1 MKMIRIGIYGY
12 GNLGRGVESAVSQN
26 PDMELVGVFTR
37 RDPSAVS
44 AKAPVYRAEDA
55 LSMQDKI
62 DVMILCGGS
71 ATDLPVQ
78 TPALAEYFNVIDS
91 FDKNLNVIIGAN
103 GQLKTSLIDA
113 IRLFYSWGEPNRDI
127 EITKED
133 FYVEITQNTNGTKTV
148 TSSTRIDI
156 CYLFEGLSSQQEGA
170 FYQYLDR
177 KDDGTMVARVHLS
190 FEIKEQGRIYS
201 SYITGKEENGLRAD
215 WDTFHYFHPYYL
227 GALRDST
234 RDLMSTRNNLLG
246 RVIKRKIDRAGSE
259 EDVKGIV
266 NSANDQLLQRQEVKA
281 TQTGINDNLNQIN
294 KVDLQDVELH
304 IEQNRIEYIV
314 NIIKPFLPFS
324 KDDKNGFVLTQNSL
338 GYNNLIYIASVLSD
352 IKDCHTDDNVSI
364 YALLIEEPEAHL
376 HPQLQVNLYN
386 FLKNADTSENSQT
399 FITTHS
405 PTLTSKI
412 PLENLI
418 LLKDNAA
425 YHVGKCFENR
435 HSEYIVRDK
444 ANNRLLNNNEVKN
457 YRNMIARYFDVTRSQ
472 LLFSNGCLFI
482 EGISECQLV
491 ETFSKLIGKS
501 LIDHQIEIVDTD
513 GTAFYQFLMLFNS
526 FDDKKRLP
534 IRAAFVTD
542 EDQFTESKDKEFNLD
557 ALIADNYTQLNTLRN
572 GINNVHMNGRVNN
585 MIAMANGQAGVKIS
599 SGKKTLEY
607 QICKAN
613 VTGNKDAIKGSWL
626 YELIKRENV
635 DGIGKVE
642 AYIDSI
648 GERDLNDVEQ
658 QNVALLMWK
667 CIPGKA
673 GFAQTLNSFLI
684 DKIETGGDVKF
695 TVPTYIQ
702 EAISH
707 LVL

>member
-1 MKMIRIGIYGY
+1 MYLSKIYIKNFRGIKE
-12 GNLGRGVESAVSQN
+12 LLVE
-26 PDMELVGVFTR
+26 
-37 RDPSAVS
+37 
-44 AKAPVYRAEDA
+44 
-55 LSMQDKI
+55 
-62 DVMILCGGS
+62 
-71 ATDLPVQ
+71 
-78 TPALAEYFNVIDS
+78 

-103 GQLKTSLIDA
+103 GQLKTSLMDA

-133 FYVEITQNTNGTKTV
+133 FFVEITQNVNGTKMV
-148 TSSTRIDI
+148 TPSTRIDI
-156 CYLFEGLSSQQEGA
+156 CYLFEGLSLEQEGA
-170 FYQYLDR
+170 FYQYLYR

-227 GALRDST
+227 GALRDCT

-266 NSANDQLLQRQEVKA
+266 NTANDQLLQRQEVKE

-294 KVDLQDVELH
+294 RSDLKDVELH

-324 KDDKNGFVLTQNSL
+324 KDDKNGFVLSQNSL

-352 IKDCHTDDNVSI
+352 IKDCHTGDNVSI

-386 FLKNADTSENSQT
+386 FLKNADTSDNSQT

-418 LLKDNAA
+418 LLKNNAA
-425 YHVGKCFENR
+425 YHVGKCFEDR
-435 HSEYIVRDK
+435 HSEDIVRDA
-444 ANNRLLNNNEVKN
+444 ANNRLLKNVEVKN

-501 LIDHQIEIVDTD
+501 LIEHQIEIVDTD
-513 GTAFYQFLMLFNS
+513 GTAFYLFLMLFNS
-526 FDDKKRLP
+526 SEDKKRLP

-557 ALIADNYTQLNTLRN
+557 ALLVDNYTQLNALRN
-572 GINNVHMNGRVNN
+572 GINNGHKNGRVNN
-585 MIAMANGQAGVKIS
+585 MLAMANGQAGIKIC

-613 VTGNKDAIKGSWL
+613 VTGNKDVIKANWL
-626 YELIKRENV
+626 YELIKRENA
-635 DGIGKVE
+635 DDIGKVE

-648 GERDLNDVEQ
+648 AERDLNDMEQ

-667 CIPGKA
+667 CLPGKA
-673 GFAQTLNSFLI
+673 EFAQTLNSFLI
-684 DKIETGGDVKF
+684 DKIETGDDVKF

>member
-1 MKMIRIGIYGY
+1 MYLSKIYIKNFRGIKE
-12 GNLGRGVESAVSQN
+12 LLVE
-26 PDMELVGVFTR
+26 
-37 RDPSAVS
+37 
-44 AKAPVYRAEDA
+44 
-55 LSMQDKI
+55 
-62 DVMILCGGS
+62 
-71 ATDLPVQ
+71 
-78 TPALAEYFNVIDS
+78 

-103 GQLKTSLIDA
+103 GQLKTSLMDA

-133 FYVEITQNTNGTKTV
+133 FFVEITQNVNGTKMV
-148 TSSTRIDI
+148 TPSTRIDI
-156 CYLFEGLSSQQEGA
+156 CYLFEGLSLEQEGA
-170 FYQYLDR
+170 FYQYLYR

-227 GALRDST
+227 GALRDCT

-266 NSANDQLLQRQEVKA
+266 NTANDLLLQRQEVKA

-294 KVDLQDVELH
+294 MSDLKDVELH

-324 KDDKNGFVLTQNSL
+324 KDEKNGFMLTQNSL

-352 IKDCHTDDNVSI
+352 IKDCHTDENVSI

-386 FLKNADTSENSQT
+386 FLKNADTSDNSQT

-418 LLKDNAA
+418 LLKNNAA
-425 YHVGKCFENR
+425 YHVGKCFEDR
-435 HSEYIVRDK
+435 LSEDIVRDA
-444 ANNRLLNNNEVKN
+444 ANNRLLKNVEVKN

-472 LLFSNGCLFI
+472 LLFSNGYLFI

-501 LIDHQIEIVDTD
+501 LIEHQIEIVDTD

-526 FDDKKRLP
+526 SEDKKRLP

-557 ALIADNYTQLNTLRN
+557 ALLVDNYTQLNALRN
-572 GINNVHMNGRVNN
+572 GINNGHKNGRVNN
-585 MIAMANGQAGVKIS
+585 MLAMANGQAGIKIC

-613 VTGNKDAIKGSWL
+613 VTGNKDVIKANWL
-626 YELIKRENV
+626 YELIKRENA
-635 DGIGKVE
+635 DDIGKVE
-642 AYIDSI
+642 TYIDSI
-648 GERDLNDVEQ
+648 GERDLNDMEQ

-667 CIPGKA
+667 CLPGKA
-673 GFAQTLNSFLI
+673 EFAQTLNSFLI
-684 DKIETGGDVKF
+684 DKIETGDDVKF

>member
-1 MKMIRIGIYGY
+1 MYLSKIYIKNFRGIKK
-12 GNLGRGVESAVSQN
+12 LLVE
-26 PDMELVGVFTR
+26 
-37 RDPSAVS
+37 
-44 AKAPVYRAEDA
+44 
-55 LSMQDKI
+55 
-62 DVMILCGGS
+62 
-71 ATDLPVQ
+71 
-78 TPALAEYFNVIDS
+78 

-133 FYVEITQNTNGTKTV
+133 FYVEIIQNANGTKTV
-148 TSSTRIDI
+148 TPSTRIDI
-156 CYLFEGLSSQQEGA
+156 CYQFEGLSSQQEGA

-177 KDDGTMVARVHLS
+177 NDDGTMVARVHLS
-190 FEIKEQGRIYS
+190 FEIKEHDRIYS

-259 EDVKGIV
+259 EDVKAIV
-266 NSANDQLLQRQEVKA
+266 NTANDLLLQRQEVKD
-281 TQTGINDNLNQIN
+281 TQTGINYNLNQIN
-294 KVDLQDVELH
+294 GSGLQEVELH

-314 NIIKPFLPFS
+314 NIIKPYLPFS
-324 KDDKNGFVLTQNSL
+324 KNEKDGFVLTQNSL

-425 YHVGKCFENR
+425 YHVGDCFVNR
-435 HSEYIVRDK
+435 HTENIVRDVL
-444 ANNRLLNNNEVKN
+444 NHNRKLTEDEVKS
-457 YRNMIARYFDVTRSQ
+457 YRKMIARYFDVTRSQ

-482 EGISECQLV
+482 EGISECQLM
-491 ETFSKLIGKS
+491 ETFSKLMGKS
-501 LIDHQIEIVDTD
+501 LIDNQIEIVDTD

-526 FDDKKRLP
+526 SNDKVRLP
-534 IRAAFVTD
+534 RAAFITD
-542 EDQFTESKDKEFNLD
+542 EDQFTDSKDKEYNLD
-557 ALIADNYTQLNTLRN
+557 ALCANDYAQLAVLRN
-572 GINNVHMNGRVNN
+572 GINVGSMNGRVNN
-585 MIAMANGQAGVKIS
+585 MNAMANGQAGIKIC
-599 SGKKTLEY
+599 SGVKTLEY

-613 VTGNKDAIKGSWL
+613 VFAEQEATKGTWL
-626 YELIKRENV
+626 YELIMSENE
-635 DGIGKVE
+635 DGIEKVE
-642 AYIDSI
+642 AYINGL
-648 GERDLNDVEQ
+648 GERNLNDEEQ
-658 QNVALLMWK
+658 QNVALLLWK
-667 CIPGKA
+667 CLPGKA
-673 GFAQTLNSFLI
+673 GFAQTLNTFLR
-684 DKIETGGDVKF
+684 DKIDAGGDVKF
-695 TVPTYIQ
+695 TVPSYIQ
-702 EAISH
+702 TAINH
-707 LVL
+707 LVQ

>member
-1 MKMIRIGIYGY
+1 MYLSKIYIKNFRGIKE
-12 GNLGRGVESAVSQN
+12 LLVE
-26 PDMELVGVFTR
+26 
-37 RDPSAVS
+37 
-44 AKAPVYRAEDA
+44 
-55 LSMQDKI
+55 
-62 DVMILCGGS
+62 
-71 ATDLPVQ
+71 
-78 TPALAEYFNVIDS
+78 

-103 GQLKTSLIDA
+103 GQLKTSLMDA

-133 FYVEITQNTNGTKTV
+133 FFVEITQNVNGTKMV
-148 TSSTRIDI
+148 TPSTRIDI
-156 CYLFEGLSSQQEGA
+156 CYLFEGLSLEQEGA
-170 FYQYLDR
+170 FYQYLYR

-227 GALRDST
+227 GALRDCT

-266 NSANDQLLQRQEVKA
+266 NTANDQLLQRQEVKE

-294 KVDLQDVELH
+294 RSDLKDVELH

-324 KDDKNGFVLTQNSL
+324 KDDKNVFVLSQNSL

-444 ANNRLLNNNEVKN
+444 ANNRLLKNVEVKN

-501 LIDHQIEIVDTD
+501 LIEHQIEIVDTD

-526 FDDKKRLP
+526 SEDKKRLP

-557 ALIADNYTQLNTLRN
+557 ALLVDNYTQLNALRN
-572 GINNVHMNGRVNN
+572 GINNGHKNGRVNN
-585 MIAMANGQAGVKIS
+585 MLAMANGQAEIKIC

-613 VTGNKDAIKGSWL
+613 VTGNKDVIKANWL
-626 YELIKRENV
+626 YELIKRENA
-635 DGIGKVE
+635 DDIGKVE

-648 GERDLNDVEQ
+648 GERDLNDMEQ

-667 CIPGKA
+667 CLPGKA
-673 GFAQTLNSFLI
+673 EFAQTLNSFLI
-684 DKIETGGDVKF
+684 DKIETGNDVKF

>member
-1 MKMIRIGIYGY
+1 MYLSKIYIKNFRGIKE
-12 GNLGRGVESAVSQN
+12 LLVE
-26 PDMELVGVFTR
+26 
-37 RDPSAVS
+37 
-44 AKAPVYRAEDA
+44 
-55 LSMQDKI
+55 
-62 DVMILCGGS
+62 
-71 ATDLPVQ
+71 
-78 TPALAEYFNVIDS
+78 
-91 FDKNLNVIIGAN
+91 FDKDLNVIIGAN
-103 GQLKTSLIDA
+103 GQLKTSLMDA

-133 FYVEITQNTNGTKTV
+133 FFVEITQNVNGTKMV
-148 TSSTRIDI
+148 TPSTRIDI
-156 CYLFEGLSSQQEGA
+156 CYLFEGLSLEQEGA
-170 FYQYLDR
+170 FYQYLYR

-227 GALRDST
+227 GALRDCT

-266 NSANDQLLQRQEVKA
+266 NTANDQLLQRQEVKE

-294 KVDLQDVELH
+294 RSDLKDVELH

-324 KDDKNGFVLTQNSL
+324 KDDKNGFVLSQNSL

-352 IKDCHTDDNVSI
+352 IKDCHTGDNVSI

-386 FLKNADTSENSQT
+386 FLKNADTSDNSQT

-418 LLKDNAA
+418 LLKNNAA
-425 YHVGKCFENR
+425 YHVGKCFEDR
-435 HSEYIVRDK
+435 HSEDIVRDA
-444 ANNRLLNNNEVKN
+444 ANNRLLKNVEVKN
-457 YRNMIARYFDVTRSQ
+457 YHNMIARYFDVTRSQ

-501 LIDHQIEIVDTD
+501 LIEHQIEIVDTD

-526 FDDKKRLP
+526 SEDKKRLP

-557 ALIADNYTQLNTLRN
+557 ALLVDNYTQLNALRN
-572 GINNVHMNGRVNN
+572 GINNGHKNGRVNN
-585 MIAMANGQAGVKIS
+585 MLAMANGQAGIKIC

-613 VTGNKDAIKGSWL
+613 VTGNKDVIKANWL
-626 YELIKRENV
+626 YELIKRENA
-635 DGIGKVE
+635 DDIGKVE

-648 GERDLNDVEQ
+648 AERDLNDMEQ

-667 CIPGKA
+667 CLPGKA
-673 GFAQTLNSFLI
+673 EFAQTLNSFLI
-684 DKIETGGDVKF
+684 DKIETGDDVKF

>member
-1 MKMIRIGIYGY
+1 MYLSKIYIKNFRGIKE
-12 GNLGRGVESAVSQN
+12 LLVE
-26 PDMELVGVFTR
+26 
-37 RDPSAVS
+37 
-44 AKAPVYRAEDA
+44 
-55 LSMQDKI
+55 
-62 DVMILCGGS
+62 
-71 ATDLPVQ
+71 
-78 TPALAEYFNVIDS
+78 

-103 GQLKTSLIDA
+103 GHLKTSLMDA

-133 FYVEITQNTNGTKTV
+133 FFVEITQNVNGTKMV
-148 TSSTRIDI
+148 TPSTRIDI
-156 CYLFEGLSSQQEGA
+156 CYLFEGLSLEQEGA
-170 FYQYLDR
+170 FYQYLYR

-227 GALRDST
+227 GALRDCT

-246 RVIKRKIDRAGSE
+246 RVIKRKIYRAGSE

-266 NSANDQLLQRQEVKA
+266 NTANDQLLQRQEVKE

-294 KVDLQDVELH
+294 RSDLKEVELH

-324 KDDKNGFVLTQNSL
+324 KDDKNGFVLSQNSL

-352 IKDCHTDDNVSI
+352 IKDCHTGDNVSI

-386 FLKNADTSENSQT
+386 FLKNADTSDNSQT

-418 LLKDNAA
+418 LLKNNAA
-425 YHVGKCFENR
+425 YHVGKCFEDR
-435 HSEYIVRDK
+435 HSEDIVRDA
-444 ANNRLLNNNEVKN
+444 ANNRLLKNVEVKN

-501 LIDHQIEIVDTD
+501 LIEHQIEIVDTD

-526 FDDKKRLP
+526 SEDKKRLP

-557 ALIADNYTQLNTLRN
+557 ALLVDNYTQLNALRN
-572 GINNVHMNGRVNN
+572 GINNGHKNGRVNN
-585 MIAMANGQAGVKIS
+585 MLAMANGQAGIKIC

-613 VTGNKDAIKGSWL
+613 VTGNKDVIKANWL
-626 YELIKRENV
+626 YELIKRENA
-635 DGIGKVE
+635 DDIGKVE

-648 GERDLNDVEQ
+648 GERDLNDMEQ

-667 CIPGKA
+667 CLPGKA
-673 GFAQTLNSFLI
+673 EFAQTLNSFLI
-684 DKIETGGDVKF
+684 DKIETGDDVKF